1 MLRKRHYT
9 FLYVPDD
16 HAQMRRVRLP
26 RGVVLGGGAGVLV
39 LLVLAVCFLSGLGR
53 RPAGSVGGPRDLAAE
68 NAGLRAE
75 LGRLEQKVSLM
86 RQDLTASF
94 RIQETV
100 ASTVGLDTLGSAVRA
115 AGIGGREPLPVV
127 PTLTGGRADA
137 RLAGLDLTLDQM
149 LRQAKVQRQGYQ
161 AILDTLNRQASRRDR
176 IPSIRPVEGGWVTSG
191 FGVRS
196 DPFTGRAALHEGVDF
211 SVPFGTEVH
220 VTADGVVREVL
231 FDRGFGHCI
240 IVQHDARTAT
250 RYAHLSRILVEKG
263 ASVHRGQI
271 IALSGR
277 SGRATSP
284 HLHYELLIA
293 GRPVDPLPHV
303 LEGYAWRR

>member
-26 RGVVLGGGAGVLV
+26 RGVVLGGGAGLLI
-39 LLVLAVCFLSGLGR
+39 LLVLALCFVAGFGR
-53 RPAGSVGGPRDLAAE
+53 RSTGSTGGSRGLAAE

-75 LGRLEQKVSLM
+75 LTRLEQKVSLL
-86 RQDLTASF
+86 RQDLTTSF
-94 RIQETV
+94 RLQETV
-100 ASTVGLDTLGSAVRA
+100 ASTVGLDTLGSVVQA
-115 AGIGGREPLPVV
+115 AGIGGREPLPVASML
-127 PTLTGGRADA
+127 PTVREDA

-149 LRQAKVQRQGYQ
+149 LRQARVQRQGYQ
-161 AILDTLNRQASRRDR
+161 AILDTLNGRASRRDR
-176 IPSIRPVEGGWVTSG
+176 IPSIRPVDGGWVTSG
-191 FGVRS
+191 FGLRN
-196 DPFTGRAALHEGVDF
+196 DPFTGRATLHAGADF
-211 SVPFGTEVH
+211 SVPMGTNVH
-220 VTADGVVREVL
+220 VTADGVVREVS
-231 FDRGFGHCI
+231 FERGFGHCVV
-240 IVQHDARTAT
+240 VQHDGRTAT
-250 RYAHLSRILVEKG
+250 RYAHLSRVLVERG
-263 ASVHRGQI
+263 VAVQRGQV

-284 HLHYELLIA
+284 HLHYELLVG

>member
-26 RGVVLGGGAGVLV
+26 RGAVLGGGAGLLILV
-39 LLVLAVCFLSGLGR
+39 ALALCFLAGLGR
-53 RPAGSVGGPRDLAAE
+53 SSAVAGRGAPDLATE

-75 LGRLEQKVSLM
+75 LARLEQKVSLL

-94 RIQETV
+94 ELQETV
-100 ASTVGLDTLGSAVRA
+100 ASTVGLDTLGSVVRA
-115 AGIGGREPLPVV
+115 AGVGGREPLPF
-127 PTLTGGRADA
+127 PAAMPGLPGDTQ
-137 RLAGLDLTLDQM
+137 LAGLDLTLDQM

-161 AILDTLNRQASRRDR
+161 AILDTLNGRASRRDR
-176 IPSIRPVEGGWVTSG
+176 IPSIRPVDGGWVTSG
-191 FGVRS
+191 FGSRN
-196 DPFTGRAALHEGVDF
+196 DPFTGRVTMHEGTDF
-211 SVPFGTEVH
+211 SVPMGTEVH
-220 VTADGVVREVL
+220 VTADGVVREVA
-231 FDRGFGHCI
+231 FERGFGHCI
-240 IVQHDARTAT
+240 VVQHDGRTAT
-250 RYAHLSRILVEKG
+250 RYAHLSRVLVERG
-263 ASVHRGQI
+263 AAVQRGQV

-284 HLHYELLIA
+284 HLHYELLVG

>member
-26 RGVVLGGGAGVLV
+26 RGVVLGGGAG
-39 LLVLAVCFLSGLGR
+39 LLILLGLALCFVAGFGR
-53 RPAGSVGGPRDLAAE
+53 RPAGSTGGPRDLAAE

-75 LGRLEQKVSLM
+75 LTRLEQKVSLM
-86 RQDLTASF
+86 HQDLAATF

-100 ASTVGLDTLGSAVRA
+100 ASTVGLDTLGSVVQAV
-115 AGIGGREPLPVV
+115 GIGGREPLPIV
-127 PTLTGGRADA
+127 PAMATGRAEA

-196 DPFTGRAALHEGVDF
+196 DPFTGQPTVHEGADF

-240 IVQHDARTAT
+240 IVQHDGRTAT

-263 ASVHRGQI
+263 ATVRRGQV

-284 HLHYELLIA
+284 HLHYELLVG

-303 LEGYAWRR
+303 LEGYARRR